1 MALGA
6 WRFSA
11 RRARHG
17 ALDVKELAALLQDTS
32 TPLDLNTMITGEVSE
47 HSYVFYDVAVP
58 TEVKMLKVVIIPS
71 SGAPT
76 STSPT
81 WRTLLD
87 PSPEPSVGDPDL
99 YLSFDNPFPTGA
111 NHTFLSDR
119 FGVEVRIAPRRFHG
133 QPARTDASAH
143 AHARARAAASAPPP
157 PGSLPCAAAPTD
169 RRDEQPPPTAPH
181 SRSLPS
187 GGTTTSSA
195 APRATRRLARFTS
208 LSSATT
214 RRPRSPSSCTA

>member
-143 AHARARAAASAPPP
+143 AHARARARARA
-157 PGSLPCAAAPTD
+157 
-169 RRDEQPPPTAPH
+169 R
-181 SRSLPS
+181 
-187 GGTTTSSA
+187 GG
-195 APRATRRLARFTS
+195 
-208 LSSATT
+208 
-214 RRPRSPSSCTA
+214 